1 MSFFTKGYITFEP
14 VKMQYDIIGHDSVS
28 IMNYLLTSVKL
39 IEKNSAVIRLSLD
52 LLTDLGSL
60 IECNFL
66 KTFRTFSRSENHEK
80 WLGKYCWVWV
90 HRHWAN
96 YYIDTELSFPHSRN
110 SHGNCLCN
118 YFIKKLTYLSLFN
131 VSSHLDR
138 SAKIVKICSDMSTA
152 VQLYSCIQYV

>member
-80 WLGKYCWVWV
+80 WLGKYC
-90 HRHWAN
+90 
-96 YYIDTELSFPHSRN
+96 
-110 SHGNCLCN
+110 
-118 YFIKKLTYLSLFN
+118 
-131 VSSHLDR
+131 
-138 SAKIVKICSDMSTA
+138 
-152 VQLYSCIQYV
+152 